1 MSLETLERLAYKN
14 SFFLIGQG
22 TPNLRM
28 FDRSQKKDLAKI
40 FCENDADIIYTRHL
54 YFTNFSEFG
63 CNIKYFNVVRDPVT
77 RFVSRYNWYR
87 EVYHMKSEPY
97 FKHQ

>member
-1 MSLETLERLAYKN
+1 M
-14 SFFLIGQG
+14 
-22 TPNLRM
+22 RM